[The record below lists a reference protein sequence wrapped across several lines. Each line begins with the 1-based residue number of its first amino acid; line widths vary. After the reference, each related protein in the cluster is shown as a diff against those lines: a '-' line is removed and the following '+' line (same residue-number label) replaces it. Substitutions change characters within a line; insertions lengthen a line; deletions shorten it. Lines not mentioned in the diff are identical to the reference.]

1 VVPIHRFEFISGVSA
16 GDRSVFVVG
25 DAAAQVK
32 VTTVGG
38 VVTGLHGSRALANA
52 ILNGRN
58 YRKELRDLKL
68 ELDLHLLIR
77 NVLNRFDNKDYD
89 QLIGMVDGK
98 LKDILEEWDRD
109 DLAHSFLKLIWAEPR
124 LITLGAKALFKS
136 II

>member
-1 VVPIHRFEFISGVSA
+1 
-16 GDRSVFVVG
+16 VG

-38 VVTGLHGSRALANA
+38 VLTGLQGSQALANA

-77 NVLNRFDNKDYD
+77 NVLNRFDNEDYD
-89 QLIGMVDGK
+89 QLIGMVAGK
-98 LKDILEEWDRD
+98 LKKILEEWDRD
-109 DLAHSFLKLIWAEPR
+109 DLGHSFLKLVWAEPR
-124 LITLGAKALFKS
+124 LITLGAKAFLRS
-136 II
+136 IL